1 MSIKSTINWSGV
13 GRVFYISSAL
23 GNAMIAL
30 GIEEEEMA
38 GGLLTARMRDESVRG
53 ETLHE

>member
-1 MSIKSTINWSGV
+1 
-13 GRVFYISSAL
+13 
-23 GNAMIAL
+23 MIAL